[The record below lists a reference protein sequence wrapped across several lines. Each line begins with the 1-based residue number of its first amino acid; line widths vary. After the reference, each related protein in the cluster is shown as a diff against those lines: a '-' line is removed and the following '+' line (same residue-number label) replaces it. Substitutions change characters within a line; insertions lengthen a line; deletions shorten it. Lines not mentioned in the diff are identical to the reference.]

1 MKYKITHYIELQV
14 WGNSSA
20 RLQHWG
26 ETHIENLHKDSTIW
40 GSSRNCKVTL
50 PKRNPGMLK
59 QHLLSMKL
67 LLLLSRK
74 EKKMLMMLILIFLF
88 LCWNLFV
95 LLGLQRTVCR
105 HLQLHVKP
113 LEGIMWGIYAKTI
126 VNLLINAL
134 LFYAFHSWYLWLS
147 LLFQGPYKAPL
158 PTLLF
163 SDFNRR
169 LLVLQ
174 NVAEEG
180 FYR

>member
-1 MKYKITHYIELQV
+1 MIAYNHKKWNIRLLTIVYWLAITQV
-14 WGNSSA
+14 RGDSSA

-26 ETHIENLHKDSTIW
+26 KTHIENLHKDSTIW

-74 EKKMLMMLILIFLF
+74 DKKMLMMLILIFLF

-134 LFYAFHSWYLWLS
+134 LFYAFHFRVLTKPPC
-147 LLFQGPYKAPL
+147 QPYSSRIL
-158 PTLLF
+158 I
-163 SDFNRR
+163 
-169 LLVLQ
+169 
-174 NVAEEG
+174 G
-180 FYR
+180 GC